1 MRAWLMEPQLASLRG
16 EKRWRARV
24 RERQSRMEME
34 ANSGEMRNIMAEVP
48 SSPTRLVC
56 HEK

>member
-1 MRAWLMEPQLASLRG
+1 MASLRG

-48 SSPTRLVC
+48 TSPTRLVC